1 MLKLSR
7 IMERR
12 TKGGGITIGVDEG
25 WGGGS
30 GTHLAGGDSGRGDRG
45 QGCRD
50 WRGLGQYH
58 GPLRA
63 L

>member
-1 MLKLSR
+1 
-7 IMERR
+7 MERR
-12 TKGGGITIGVDEG
+12 TKGGGITIEVWMRGG
-25 WGGGS
+25 GGGS

>member
-1 MLKLSR
+1 
-7 IMERR
+7 MER